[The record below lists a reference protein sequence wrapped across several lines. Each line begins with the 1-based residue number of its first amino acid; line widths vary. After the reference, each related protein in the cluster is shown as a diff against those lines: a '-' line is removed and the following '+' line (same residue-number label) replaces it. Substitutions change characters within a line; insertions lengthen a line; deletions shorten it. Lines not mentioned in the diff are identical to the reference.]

1 MLRWNWASCCCR
13 SCLCSWLLRWSV
25 WLGRWR
31 PVSWGPCAC
40 RWQSQHFITAH
51 LFSSTHWRICAF
63 PTTLNPS
70 QTTSSPSGSRT
81 STASSGESLML
92 YEGWKCHELVLTERV
107 VVSRAASTTGRCASS
122 GFVLSLTLSTGLR
135 LLTRWPA
142 SFFQQPFFCSMAWR
156 GRTPA
161 EQNTTMTKMM
171 TTKTGKRRTIMVG
184 NECYYSNILKIRG
197 IKSYEYVFLLSKS

>member
-1 MLRWNWASCCCR
+1 MSVVSRWNWACCCCR
-13 SCLCSWLLRWSV
+13 WCLCSWLLHWSV

-40 RWQSQHFITAH
+40 RWQSQHFITAR
-51 LFSSTHWRICAF
+51 LFSSTRWRISAF

-81 STASSGESLML
+81 STASLGKRLML
-92 YEGWKCHELVLTERV
+92 YREWSSFSKAKINI
-107 VVSRAASTTGRCASS
+107 VSRAASTTGRCASS

-142 SFFQQPFFCSMAWR
+142 SFFQQPSFCSMAWR

-161 EQNTTMTKMM
+161 EQNMKTTRTMM
-171 TTKTGKRRTIMVG
+171 MKTGKRTTIMVG
-184 NECYYSNILKIRG
+184 NERYSFSIMKINE
-197 IKSYEYVFLLSKS
+197 KSF